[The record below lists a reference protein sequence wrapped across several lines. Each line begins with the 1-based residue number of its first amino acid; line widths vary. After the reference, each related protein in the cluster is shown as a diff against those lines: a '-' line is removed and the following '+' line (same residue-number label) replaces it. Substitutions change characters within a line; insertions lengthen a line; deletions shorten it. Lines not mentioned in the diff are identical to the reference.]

1 MKVAGAKVAKRRRMW
16 LWLLGAAALVPA
28 VALGSNF
35 MIQRAQDNKYFT
47 INDHEFEARNR
58 LCWLFN
64 EGDPVIFI
72 TGDPE
77 GRCLQAVIQNLSNG
91 QSCEFWCRGE
101 PYGQ

>member
-1 MKVAGAKVAKRRRMW
+1 MLSRWKRA
-16 LWLLGAAALVPA
+16 LPFILGAVAALPT
-28 VALGSNF
+28 VALSGDF
-35 MIQRAQDNKYFT
+35 IIQSAADDKYFT

-58 LCWLFN
+58 LCRLFN
-64 EGDPVIFI
+64 VGDPVIFI

-101 PYGQ
+101 PYQR

>member
-1 MKVAGAKVAKRRRMW
+1 MAKRSRT
-16 LWLLGAAALVPA
+16 LLSV
-28 VALGSNF
+28 VALASVLPVIALGEGF
-35 MIQRAQDNKYFT
+35 VIQRAQDNKYFT

-58 LCWLFN
+58 MCYLFN

>member
-1 MKVAGAKVAKRRRMW
+1 MAGVEAKRKKWSRAIAW
-16 LWLLGAAALVPA
+16 IVGLATVAPA
-28 VALGSNF
+28 IALGSNF
-35 MIQRAQDNKYFT
+35 IIQRSQDDKYFT

-58 LCWLFN
+58 LCRLFE

-101 PYGQ
+101 PYMR